1 MRQSYLVRQKISEIV
16 KEAKFPN
23 QEKINAIELCI
34 LRAVEL
40 KLSYEKPES
49 VGLKKAVGRPKKSP
63 YIPII
68 SSAIFRAWRLGTGK
82 QAKVSKRISGILP
95 NEFVQFATKIY
106 NLVGISNVID
116 NLDAYRSMG
125 NYLKSQNWVWKLG
138 QK

>member
-1 MRQSYLVRQKISEIV
+1 MRQSYLVRQKISKIV

-49 VGLKKAVGRPKKSP
+49 VDLKKSVGRPKKSP

-82 QAKVSKRISGILP
+82 KAKVFKRISGTSP

-116 NLDAYRSMG
+116 NLDAHRSMG

>member
-1 MRQSYLVRQKISEIV
+1 MRQSDKVRQKISAIV

-23 QEKINAIELCI
+23 QEKVNAIELCL

-40 KLSYEKPES
+40 KLSYEKPQLAN
-49 VGLKKAVGRPKKSP
+49 LKKSVGRPKKSP

-82 QAKVSKRISGILP
+82 KPIVSKRISGTLP

-125 NYLKSQNWVWKLG
+125 NQLERRNWVWQVG
-138 QK
+138 

>member
-1 MRQSYLVRQKISEIV
+1 MRQSDKVRQKISAIV

-23 QEKINAIELCI
+23 QEKINTIELCL

-40 KLSYEKPES
+40 KLSYEKPKFAS
-49 VGLKKAVGRPKKSP
+49 LKKSVGRPKKSP

-82 QAKVSKRISGILP
+82 KPVVSKRISGILP
-95 NEFVQFATKIY
+95 NEFVQFAAKIY

-116 NLDAYRSMG
+116 NLDAFRSMG
-125 NYLKSQNWVWKLG
+125 NQLERRNWVWQVG

>member
-1 MRQSYLVRQKISEIV
+1 VRQSYLVRQKISKIV

-40 KLSYEKPES
+40 KLSYEKPEL
-49 VGLKKAVGRPKKSP
+49 VELKKVVGRPKKSP

-82 QAKVSKRISGILP
+82 KAKVSKRISGTSP

-116 NLDAYRSMG
+116 NLDAHRSMG
-125 NYLKSQNWVWKLG
+125 NYLKSKNWVWKLG

>member
-1 MRQSYLVRQKISEIV
+1 MRQSDKVRQKISAIV

-23 QEKINAIELCI
+23 QEKINAIELCL

-40 KLSYEKPES
+40 KLSYEKPQLAN
-49 VGLKKAVGRPKKSP
+49 LKKSVGRPKKSP

-82 QAKVSKRISGILP
+82 KPIVSKRISGTLP
-95 NEFVQFATKIY
+95 NEFVQFAAKIY

-125 NYLKSQNWVWKLG
+125 NQLERRNWVWQVG
-138 QK
+138 

>member
-1 MRQSYLVRQKISEIV
+1 MRQSDKVRQKISAIV

-23 QEKINAIELCI
+23 QEKINAIELCL

-40 KLSYEKPES
+40 KLSYEKPQLAN
-49 VGLKKAVGRPKKSP
+49 LKKSVGRPKKSP

-82 QAKVSKRISGILP
+82 KPIVSKRISGTLP

-125 NYLKSQNWVWKLG
+125 NQLERRNWVWQVG
-138 QK
+138 

>member
-1 MRQSYLVRQKISEIV
+1 MRQSDKVRQKISAIV

-23 QEKINAIELCI
+23 QEKINAIELCL

-40 KLSYEKPES
+40 KLSYEKPELAN
-49 VGLKKAVGRPKKSP
+49 LKKSVGRPKKSP

-82 QAKVSKRISGILP
+82 KPIVSKRISGTLP
-95 NEFVQFATKIY
+95 NEFVQFAAKIY

-125 NYLKSQNWVWKLG
+125 NQLERRNWVWQVG
-138 QK
+138 

>member
-1 MRQSYLVRQKISEIV
+1 MRQSDKVRQKISEIV

-23 QEKINAIELCI
+23 QEKINAIELCL

-40 KLSYEKPES
+40 KLSYEKPQLAN
-49 VGLKKAVGRPKKSP
+49 LKKSVGRPKKSP

-82 QAKVSKRISGILP
+82 KPIVSKRISGTLP

-125 NYLKSQNWVWKLG
+125 NQLERRNWVWQVG
-138 QK
+138 

>member
-1 MRQSYLVRQKISEIV
+1 MRQSDTVRQKISAIV

-23 QEKINAIELCI
+23 QEKINTIELCL

-40 KLSYEKPES
+40 KLSYEKPKLAS
-49 VGLKKAVGRPKKSP
+49 LKKSVGRPKKSP

-82 QAKVSKRISGILP
+82 KPIVSKRISGALP

-125 NYLKSQNWVWKLG
+125 NQLERRNWVWQVG